1 VDDLLAMK
9 RYTVTGSQPVLD
21 HQPGESFDADL
32 PADQEEFLV
41 GSGALAIS
49 QSVQVPGTSK
59 SVEFAIK
66 NLNVKSYNVNGPRE
80 ERPR

>member
-1 VDDLLAMK
+1 MPK

-32 PADQEEFLV
+32 DPHIEAFLI
-41 GSGALAIS
+41 SIGALKLNLEPFAK
-49 QSVQVPGTSK
+49 GGK
-59 SVEFAIK
+59 VEDEIK
-66 NLNVKSYNVNGPRE
+66 RLNVKSYNVNGPRE